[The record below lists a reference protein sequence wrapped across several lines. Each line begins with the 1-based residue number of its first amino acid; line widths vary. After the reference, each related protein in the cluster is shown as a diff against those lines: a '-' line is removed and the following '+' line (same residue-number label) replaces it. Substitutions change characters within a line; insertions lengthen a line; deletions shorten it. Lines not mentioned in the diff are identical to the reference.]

1 MNAPPVPATTTAAE
15 INPDLV
21 DNEFPTGDDLVLSRG
36 TDFYRLDELLSDRER
51 EIRDRVR
58 AWCDTEVVPAA
69 AGYWERAKFP
79 VELTKGYGRLGIAG
93 ASIVGDGCPAFP
105 TWRRA

>member
-1 MNAPPVPATTTAAE
+1 MNTPTVTAPKIVADFDSE
-15 INPDLV
+15 LG
-21 DNEFPTGDDLVLSRG
+21 DNEFPTGDDLALSRG
-36 TDFYRLDELLSDRER
+36 TDFYRLDELLTDRER

-58 AWCDTEVVPAA
+58 VWCDTEVVPAA